1 MPIQPT
7 QVYQK
12 GDQISTISSSL
23 WALSLSIPLGNSA
36 LLFRVSSYHNAD
48 SVPLL
53 ICNMFYFS
61 CKKKKEMFCFLPCE
75 SSCAIAC
82 FRIFTVLYCYSFLQN
97 GANCWLSSCFLTA
110 SHTNHL
116 LLHLQHSQCQ
126 NLAPM
131 NSTNSCLLE
140 ADRKCLI
147 NILWPGFGCIS
158 QIVSCKHVKHTS
170 LWCFIIV
177 DILMKVS
184 HTHPHVN
191 VQPIDCDVL
200 VIFACSKGSF
210 SNDK

>member
-1 MPIQPT
+1 MPIQPA

-12 GDQISTISSSL
+12 GDQISAILNSS
-23 WALSLSIPLGNSA
+23 WALNLPIPLGNSA
-36 LLFRVSSYHNAD
+36 LLFCVSSYHNAD

-61 CKKKKEMFCFLPCE
+61 CKKEKKKVFCFLPCE
-75 SSCAIAC
+75 TSCAIAC
-82 FRIFTVLYCYSFLQN
+82 FHIFTVLYCYSFLQN

-116 LLHLQHSQCQ
+116 LLHFHKL
-126 NLAPM
+126 
-131 NSTNSCLLE
+131 SCLLE

-158 QIVSCKHVKHTS
+158 PIVSCKHVKHTS
-170 LWCFIIV
+170 LWCFFIV
-177 DILMKVS
+177 GILMKVS
-184 HTHPHVN
+184 HTYTHTDTHTHIN
-191 VQPIDCDVL
+191 VPPIDCDVL